1 MCKGASLAE
10 NAPSDKQVAEVRE
23 GVCVYMFRVQGTIR
37 HRRGTLLSVES
48 STQSYAQLHV
58 FDVDIETRFTLRRCI
73 IHDLGEEI
81 VAAGQRVINQ
91 MNSLVEIFL
100 RAG

>member
-1 MCKGASLAE
+1 VPSLLLGLAEDHSLVLLMCKGASLAE

-58 FDVDIETRFTLRRCI
+58 FDVDIET
-73 IHDLGEEI
+73 
-81 VAAGQRVINQ
+81 
-91 MNSLVEIFL
+91 
-100 RAG
+100 